1 MGLETDENWLWEK
14 VSFFA
19 SRAEMIHFAHH
30 TRTFPAQNP
39 AQRTHR
45 IERREVYHD
54 GIKEDNNHLFRFAKL
69 EGYGNLTIQVG
80 STAYLHCPVVNL
92 GERPVS
98 HTQKQLYLF
107 YLYAQLI
114 VPRNNVQKLQNF

>member
-1 MGLETDENWLWEK
+1 MRTDYGK
-14 VSFFA
+14 KSHFFA

-98 HTQKQLYLF
+98 HTQKQLDLF
-107 YLYAQLI
+107 
-114 VPRNNVQKLQNF
+114 